1 MKGAAR
7 AAPFLFPGSLPL
19 PPPSFS
25 RVIDSLLVAADEAL
39 RALSGATS
47 AARPSPARES
57 AGEPGP
63 ARAEDR
69 ELSGRLMRV
78 NHTGEVCAQALYS
91 GQALVARDARVRAAL
106 QGAASEERD
115 HLAWCRE
122 RLGELGSRASIL
134 DPLWYAGSFGWGVAS
149 GLAGDRWSLGFLAET
164 EDQVERHLDGHL
176 GRLPRDDRAS
186 RAIVLRMR
194 EDENRHGAAG
204 RALGARELPGP
215 VKAAMRAAARVMT
228 GTTYWV

>member
-1 MKGAAR
+1 
-7 AAPFLFPGSLPL
+7 
-19 PPPSFS
+19 
-25 RVIDSLLVAADEAL
+25 VVDSLLIAADEAL
-39 RALSGATS
+39 RALSGAAS
-47 AARPSPARES
+47 AGRPSPAREA

-63 ARAEDR
+63 AAPGDR

-91 GQALVARDARVRAAL
+91 GQALVARDPRIRSAL

-122 RLGELGSRASIL
+122 RLGELGSRASLL
-134 DPLWYAGSFGWGVAS
+134 DPVWYAGSFAWGVAS

-176 GRLPRDDRAS
+176 DRLPPDDRAS
-186 RAIVLRMR
+186 RAIVLKMR
-194 EDENRHGAAG
+194 EDEGRHGDTG
-204 RALGARELPGP
+204 RALGARELPEP